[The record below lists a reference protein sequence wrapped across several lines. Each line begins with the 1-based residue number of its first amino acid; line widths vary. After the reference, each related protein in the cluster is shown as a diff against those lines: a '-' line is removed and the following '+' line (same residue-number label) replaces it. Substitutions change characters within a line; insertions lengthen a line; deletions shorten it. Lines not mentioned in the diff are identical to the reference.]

1 MEKEITIYPS
11 ENIEKKNEDLAK
23 NLGFDAENSDNF
35 RKLLGQVIIEIIL
48 KRKKNGR
55 RWVYK
60 NK

>member
-11 ENIEKKNEDLAK
+11 ETIEKENEDLAK

-35 RKLLGQVIIEIIL
+35 RKLLGQIITEIIL